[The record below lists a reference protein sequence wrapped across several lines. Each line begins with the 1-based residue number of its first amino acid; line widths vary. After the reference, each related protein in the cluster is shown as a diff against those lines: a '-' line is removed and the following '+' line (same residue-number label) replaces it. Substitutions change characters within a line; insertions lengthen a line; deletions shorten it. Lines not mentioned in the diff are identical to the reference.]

1 MTLDVDALMDRRRLK
16 RQVAMWRILAIA
28 LAVAAVLAIL
38 GRLAA
43 SGGNYVA
50 RLNVS
55 GIIAED
61 LKRDKALDDAADNN
75 RIKAIIVSINSPGG
89 TVVGAEQLYNRL
101 RDVAT
106 KKPVVVTMGTL
117 ATSAGYYIALGGDRI
132 FAYDGTI
139 TASIGVIFQS
149 TDLTALMER
158 IGVKMEQIKSGAV
171 KASPNPFEKTN
182 PEARAVIDALVKDSF
197 DQFIGL
203 VKSRRRL
210 TDEQA
215 RTIADGRIV
224 TGRVAR
230 GLNLVDEI
238 GGEDEARAWLEREK
252 KVSRSLKVKNIDP
265 KDEFD
270 WGDLLGSTVGSIFG
284 VNRRELGSRLA
295 LDGLISLWHPALR

>member
-16 RQVAMWRILAIA
+16 RQVAMWRILAIV
-28 LAVAAVLAIL
+28 LAVAAALAIL

-43 SGGNYVA
+43 GGGEYVA
-50 RLNVS
+50 RITINGLIVQ
-55 GIIAED
+55 D
-61 LKRDKALDDAADNN
+61 QKRDKALDDAADNS
-75 RIKAIIVSINSPGG
+75 RVKALIVSINSPGG

-101 RDVAT
+101 RDVAV
-106 KKPVVVTMGTL
+106 KKPVVITMGTL

-149 TDLTALMER
+149 TDLTALLER
-158 IGVKMEQIKSGAV
+158 IGVKMEQVKSGAV

-203 VKSRRRL
+203 VKARRRL
-210 TDEQA
+210 TEEQVK
-215 RTIADGRIV
+215 TIADGRVV

-230 GLNLVDEI
+230 SLNLVDEI

-252 KVSRSLKVKNIDP
+252 KIARSLRVKNIDP
-265 KDEFD
+265 KERFD
-270 WGDLLGSTVGSIFG
+270 WGDMLGSTVESLFG
-284 VNRRELGSRLA
+284 VNRGDMAGRLA